1 MTLALF
7 DTKNRTLRFCRAGHM
22 PVLLASNGTVQEYR
36 TQGLGVGLEKGIV
49 FEKSLVEEEIALK
62 TGQIFAFFTDGVTE
76 AMNEQQDL
84 FGEEKLTS
92 ILKNKSNHRS
102 TEIMNQIW
110 DSINTF
116 RGKAEPNDDM
126 TMVVVKVK

>member
-1 MTLALF
+1 
-7 DTKNRTLRFCRAGHM
+7 
-22 PVLLASNGTVQEYR
+22 
-36 TQGLGVGLEKGIV
+36 
-49 FEKSLVEEEIALK
+49 
-62 TGQIFAFFTDGVTE
+62 
-76 AMNEQQDL
+76 MNEQQDL